1 MQKAM
6 DEHRAVEDY
15 RRQYDKRY
23 GKSFQDGWSVENAT
37 RAFNDDNPQ
46 AQYDKDM
53 ERMKWLMSQKDP
65 KTGETYWSA
74 YKANKIP
81 HYYSDRQTGAVG
93 YRRYFQGFGQ

>member
-1 MQKAM
+1 
-6 DEHRAVEDY
+6 
-15 RRQYDKRY
+15 
-23 GKSFQDGWSVENAT
+23 VENAT

-65 KTGETYWSA
+65 KTGETYWSS

-81 HYYSDRQTGAVG
+81 HYYSDRQTGSVG

>member
-23 GKSFQDGWSVENAT
+23 GKAFQDGWSVENAT